1 MIVTGI
7 TKCGKGRFIVKLES
21 GLSFP
26 LYTAELAKF
35 GTEAGSD
42 LSDESLDEIMTRV
55 LPARCIKRALN
66 LLRKKNFAEN
76 ELRTKLSDGG
86 YPQEIVDN
94 AIEYVRSYGYIDDV
108 RYACDYIRY
117 HSSQGRGKMR
127 IRLDLSR
134 KGISSDD
141 FEKAWEEMSDLDLV
155 PDSSEAIRD
164 LLEKKHFTP
173 DMDIK
178 EKNRIIAFLIRRGY
192 SQEDIYREI
201 FHLT

>member
-1 MIVTGI
+1 
-7 TKCGKGRFIVKLES
+7 
-21 GLSFP
+21 
-26 LYTAELAKF
+26 
-35 GTEAGSD
+35 
-42 LSDESLDEIMTRV
+42 
-55 LPARCIKRALN
+55 
-66 LLRKKNFAEN
+66 
-76 ELRTKLSDGG
+76 
-86 YPQEIVDN
+86 
-94 AIEYVRSYGYIDDV
+94 
-108 RYACDYIRY
+108 
-117 HSSQGRGKMR
+117 MR
-127 IRLDLSR
+127 IRLDLSH

-164 LLEKKHFTP
+164 LLEKKHFSP